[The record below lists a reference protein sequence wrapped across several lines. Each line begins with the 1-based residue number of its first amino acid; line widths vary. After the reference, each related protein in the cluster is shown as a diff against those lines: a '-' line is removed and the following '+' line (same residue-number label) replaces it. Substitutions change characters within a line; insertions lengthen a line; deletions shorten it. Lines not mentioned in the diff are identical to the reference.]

1 MSLEKRKTE
10 YELLCLLFLKLIIQ
24 ISLCLRFRKY
34 SMFFLKLPATLPR
47 SVGDLRSFLSP
58 ELSVPFKHQAEVEKG
73 IHSSAAISID
83 GHKGALLTS
92 PQ

>member
-10 YELLCLLFLKLIIQ
+10 YELLSFILKLIIQ

-34 SMFFLKLPATLPR
+34 SMFFLKLLATLPL

-73 IHSSAAISID
+73 IHSSVAISID
-83 GHKGALLTS
+83 DHKGALLIS